1 LNAITNDLWFRHGCG
16 LIFELQPKINN
27 VMKQIFTF
35 SLAVVTTLTLFSG
48 CKKAECNDP
57 DATNYNADA
66 GKDDGSCTYE
76 GSVVF
81 WYNAATADFME
92 SLGVTELSFY
102 VDNDL
107 VGTRSI
113 ADFYTVQ
120 PNCGYAGSV
129 TLVKSLGDKKS
140 RNFLFSIEDQN
151 NFLLDEGLLGIRDNE
166 CTAYRLE

>member
-1 LNAITNDLWFRHGCG
+1 
-16 LIFELQPKINN
+16 
-27 VMKQIFTF
+27 
-35 SLAVVTTLTLFSG
+35 
-48 CKKAECNDP
+48 
-57 DATNYNADA
+57 
-66 GKDDGSCTYE
+66 
-76 GSVVF
+76 
-81 WYNAATADFME
+81 ME

-120 PNCGYAGSV
+120 PNCGDAGSV